1 MKKIIYL
8 FFAAAFLA
16 GCSDDKTDS
25 PGFSPEIMTLQARD
39 IFYDR
44 VTFQGQYNGRSE
56 DVASYGFA
64 VSDAPLKGGGEDL
77 EYTCEGPVSGVFR
90 YKMDGME
97 RNTDYYVRAFVT
109 KSSGQK
115 LYGDLIVCRTS
126 DVVVDLPSEPTSVV
140 EVVDSWNIIVT
151 ETVSS
156 LGDEKMTASDKKIA
170 VVKPADFGIYF
181 WTEEQ
186 GRANASKYSLGE
198 DFASVMNIADDV
210 ILKIDGFKPGTTY
223 SYCPFVQA
231 YTSYYTDTWK
241 AYTSEVEGA
250 EGTFTM
256 PGISSPEVQTS
267 GYSEVT
273 PTSAIISGILTF
285 GGGDP
290 DVRFGV
296 EYGTSEGDFGNKVY
310 AAGFE
315 DEDTR
320 SFSVFVKGL
329 SAGTTYYFRAFA
341 ENELATVPGQA
352 SSFTTDVP
360 GNPVVSEYLVDYE
373 TRAARFTPTSVVLR
387 AKLLSDGGS
396 PLTGK
401 GFKWGLSRE
410 SLENTAN
417 VDGEILSDGVYNY
430 FELELTSIPEGI
442 VYYKPFASN
451 SQGNSELDQVL
462 QVRTAVSGGNS
473 YTFDPAKNLIPTY
486 ANMVVAEGTELTYF
500 ELDPIVVTSGNPAV
514 TKAYYLLD
522 RNLGATVAYGAD
534 FYDKSFA
541 DAANYPK
548 LFDAAGYY
556 YQWDRAIP
564 SATPDMNVTSNING
578 SPYNWSNKEGYFTNP
593 PMNLTTEWGS
603 KVCPEGYDLPTMA
616 QITEMVAAVEPAA
629 INQTMPRLFKAM
641 RFGTTG
647 MRNGTNGN
655 LTTAPGGSQIWLKDG
670 PDTSPGSLTGTQIPS
685 MVIGEAPAGAF
696 STPYSGQR
704 YVGRPVRCVRVVII
718 E

>member
-1 MKKIIYL
+1 MKKIVYL

-16 GCSDDKTDS
+16 GCSNDETDS
-25 PGFSPEIMTLQARD
+25 PGLSQEIVTLQARD

-44 VTFQGQYNGRSE
+44 VTFQGEYNGRSE
-56 DVASYGFA
+56 DVVSYGF
-64 VSDAPLKGGGEDL
+64 VMSDEPLKGGGDDPEL
-77 EYTCEGPVSGVFR
+77 TCDGPVSGVFR
-90 YKMDGME
+90 YKKEGLE
-97 RNTDYYVRAFVT
+97 RNTDYYVKAFVT
-109 KSSGQK
+109 KGSGQK
-115 LYGDLIVCRTS
+115 IYGDLIVCRTS
-126 DVVVDLPSEPTSVV
+126 DVVVDLPAAPTATV
-140 EVVDSWNIIVT
+140 EVVDSRNILVS

-156 LGDEKMTASDKKIA
+156 LGDEKMTANDKKIA
-170 VVKPADFGIYF
+170 SVKPADFGIYY

-186 GRANASKYSLGE
+186 GRENASKYSLGE
-198 DFASVMNIADDV
+198 DFASIKDITEDV
-210 ILKIDGFKPGTTY
+210 ILEIGGFKPGTTY
-223 SYCPFVQA
+223 SFYPFVQA
-231 YTSYYTDTWK
+231 YTSYYSDTWK

-250 EGTFTM
+250 VGTFTT
-256 PGISSPEVQTS
+256 PGISAPEVQTS

-296 EYGTSEGDFGNKVY
+296 EYGTGEGDFSNKTY
-310 AAGFE
+310 AVGFE
-315 DEDTR
+315 DETTR

-329 SAGTTYYFRAFA
+329 SASTTYYFRAFA
-341 ENELATVPGQA
+341 ENELETVSGAAAT
-352 SSFTTDVP
+352 FTTEAP

-373 TRAARFTPTSVVLR
+373 IRATRFTPTSVILR

-410 SLENTAN
+410 SLENTVN
-417 VDGEILSDGVYNY
+417 VEGDILSDGVYDY
-430 FELELTSIPEGI
+430 FELELTSVPEGI

-451 SQGNSELDQVL
+451 AQGNSELDQVL

-473 YTFDPAKNLIPTY
+473 YMFDPAKNLIPTY

-500 ELDPIVVTSGNPAV
+500 ELDPIVVTSGDPAV

-522 RNLGATVAYGAD
+522 RNLGATVAYGED

-541 DAANYPK
+541 DAAKYPK

-578 SPYNWSNKEGYFTNP
+578 NPYNWSNKDGYFTNP
-593 PMNLTTEWGS
+593 PMNTTTGWGA

-616 QITEMVAAVEPAA
+616 QITEMVSAVEPVAN
-629 INQTMPRLFKAM
+629 NQNLPRLFRAM

-647 MRNGTNGN
+647 LRNGTNGN
-655 LTTAPGGSQIWLKDG
+655 LTTTPAGSQIWLKDG
-670 PDTSPGSLTGTQIPS
+670 PDTSPSSITGTQIPS
-685 MVIGEAPAGAF
+685 MVIGEAPAGIF
-696 STPYSGQR
+696 TTPYSGQR